1 MKNDHRVSVAAKE
14 PPKKRNSTKSGR
26 TRLHLTNVARQ
37 IFERDGHSGV
47 TAQSV
52 STTAEFSYGTF
63 YKYYKN
69 KDALLFD
76 ICSDYFQNLLAGI
89 AGAYKG
95 DPPFVRIFSSQ
106 HYYIEQVV
114 KHWRFHR
121 AFLAY
126 SLDNSEMGDLIHEA
140 RLKEAERT
148 ANELS
153 RLWQSKNSPEAEFST
168 GRTMTT
174 ALALNSMT
182 EGYLQDMLRPS
193 TAGAVVAAIEIRSL
207 AFELS
212 RIFYRGAF
220 LEEPDVTFEEL

>member
-1 MKNDHRVSVAAKE
+1 MTKDHRVSVAAKAL
-14 PPKKRNSTKSGR
+14 PKKRNSTKSGR
-26 TRLHLTNVARQ
+26 TRLHLSNVARQ

-52 STTAEFSYGTF
+52 STAAEFSYGTF

-95 DPPFVRIFSSQ
+95 DKPFVRIFSSQ
-106 HYYIEQVV
+106 HHYIAQVV
-114 KHWRFHR
+114 QHWRFHR

-153 RLWQSKNSPEAEFST
+153 RLWQSKKSPEVEFSF

-193 TAGAVVAAIEIRSL
+193 TASDAVAAIEIRSL

>member
-1 MKNDHRVSVAAKE
+1 MTSE
-14 PPKKRNSTKSGR
+14 SPKRRNSTKSAR
-26 TRLHLTNVARQ
+26 TRETLKRVCRD
-37 IFERDGHSGV
+37 IFERDGHGGV

-52 STTAEFSYGTF
+52 SSESGFSYGTF

-95 DPPFVRIFSSQ
+95 DTPFVRIFSSQ
-106 HYYIEQVV
+106 HHYIAQVV
-114 KHWRFHR
+114 HHWRFHR

-126 SLDNSEMGDLIHEA
+126 SLESSEMGDLIHEA

-153 RLWQSKNSPEAEFST
+153 RLWQSKNSPMVEFSA
-168 GRTMTT
+168 GRTVTT

-182 EGYLQDMLRPS
+182 EGYLQDILRPS
-193 TAGAVVAAIEIRSL
+193 TARDAVAAIEIRSL

-220 LEEPDVTFEEL
+220 LEEPDVNFEEL